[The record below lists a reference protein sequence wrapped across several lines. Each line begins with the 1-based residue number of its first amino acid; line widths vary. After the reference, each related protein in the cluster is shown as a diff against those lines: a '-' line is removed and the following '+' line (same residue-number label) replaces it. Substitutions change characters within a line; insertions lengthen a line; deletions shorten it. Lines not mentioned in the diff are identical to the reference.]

1 VALLAPFSAAT
12 PYGVAPMYWQA
23 ASGIRFRMPEGYIF
37 VPGASPS
44 PPRSATQDVMLG
56 VELGD
61 DLASFTPALQHEMLG
76 ELESWNVQTIIVGPM
91 PHQDRMIEVFRTLL
105 GREPSYQGGV
115 YVWWQVHS

>member
-1 VALLAPFSAAT
+1 MAGWGDDPVMAEL
-12 PYGVAPMYWQA
+12 QA
-23 ASGIRFRMPEGYIF
+23 AIADGWQPVSVRDERDSTGTSF
-37 VPGASPS
+37 
-44 PPRSATQDVMLG
+44 DVVA
-56 VELGD
+56 VEKDG
-61 DLASFTPALQHEMLG
+61 DLASFTDTVQHEMLG